1 MKNYDLEEG
10 EEVQEKHEEDFE
22 LKASQE
28 NKNVKYYFDKCIQ
41 FMSASLTPF
50 ITVLYGAGMLRV
62 VLSLISYFNAD
73 ASASTTYQLF
83 NFVSQAPFY
92 FMPILIAYGASR
104 VLKSNPVFAITIA
117 AALLYP
123 DFTTTVSG
131 AKR

>member
-1 MKNYDLEEG
+1 M
-10 EEVQEKHEEDFE
+10 
-22 LKASQE
+22 
-28 NKNVKYYFDKCIQ
+28 KYYFDKCIQ

-104 VLKSNPVFAITIA
+104 VLKSNPVFAITIS

-123 DFTTTVSG
+123 DFTAVHSQLFYHFYLHKNTNN
-131 AKR
+131 KIIFHIL